1 MLSKTVEEFV
11 QTQKGALVVAEFQR
25 LNNNVNYYE
34 NELKVQKGLVA
45 KALVIVEKKRESL
58 RKALEERQIQ
68 EKLKEK
74 AYDIFVEEEKLKEQK
89 KYWMKL

>member
-1 MLSKTVEEFV
+1 M
-11 QTQKGALVVAEFQR
+11 
-25 LNNNVNYYE
+25 
-34 NELKVQKGLVA
+34 
-45 KALVIVEKKRESL
+45 IVEKKRESL

-89 KYWMKL
+89 ILDEVVSYRYSKEKDES